1 MTPPLYRT
9 CAASS
14 AVTALLGTPA
24 RIYPWGESDDPPK
37 YPYVTFLSD
46 GQPGNY
52 LAGRPDSEAHSLT
65 VDVWAKTPAS
75 ADAVVAA
82 LRAAI
87 EPHCYVQAVRQMGRD
102 PQTKSCRVR
111 LEVDWT
117 LV

>member
-1 MTPPLYRT
+1 MTPPLYRI
-9 CAASS
+9 CAASP
-14 AVTALLGTPA
+14 AVTALLGQEP
-24 RIYPWGESDDPPK
+24 RIYPWGEADDPPV
-37 YPYVTFLSD
+37 YPYVTYLTD

-52 LAGRPDSEAHSLT
+52 LAGRPDSEAHSLS

-102 PQTKSCRVR
+102 PQTKSFRLR

-117 LV
+117 TV